1 MFKLF
6 KDTFK
11 IAGEGIILGVPLVL
25 FMCIISLYINYSK
38 EVVDTVP
45 EMVLSAVTMLFMS
58 SAFFA
63 GWFYMVKKCV
73 EFSKKDFILDKDKS
87 TESLKLIQT
96 LSVGVGK
103 YFLTYVGVSLM
114 FVGIALLM
122 AFILYMASVPFIN
135 SMHFTISQMSMAI
148 NSPQD
153 TQAFLN
159 GLPPEQL
166 IILFKLNLL
175 LMGIT
180 SLFSFLM
187 MLWMPEIIY
196 SKRNPLIAL
205 FTSIKK
211 IFVKFGKSITLFLY
225 ITILNFLISF
235 LGTFAF
241 VNPVTYMIMMLVY
254 FYFIVYIV
262 VLLFSYYDK
271 EFNEQIAEQRI
282 ETESDSD
289 SRGNG

>member
-1 MFKLF
+1 MIKLY
-6 KDTFK
+6 KNTFK
-11 IAGEGIILGVPLVL
+11 TAGEGIILGVPLVF
-25 FMCIISLYINYSK
+25 FMCVISLYINYSK
-38 EVVDTVP
+38 EVVDTFP
-45 EMVLSAVTMLFMS
+45 EVILSAVTMLFMS
-58 SAFFA
+58 SAFFS

-87 TESLKLIQT
+87 QESMKLIQC
-96 LSVGVGK
+96 LPIGVGK

-122 AFILYMASVPFIN
+122 AFILYKASVPFIN
-135 SMHFTISQMSMAI
+135 SMHFTLSQMSMVI

-153 TQAFLN
+153 TQNFLN
-159 GLPPEQL
+159 SLPPEQV

-187 MLWMPEIIY
+187 MLWMPEVIY
-196 SKRNPLIAL
+196 TKRNPLIAFL
-205 FTSIKK
+205 TSIKK
-211 IFVKFGKSITLFLY
+211 VFVKFGKSVNLFLY
-225 ITILNFLISF
+225 ITILNFIISF
-235 LGTFAF
+235 LSTFAF
-241 VNPVTYMIMMLVY
+241 VNPVTYMIMLIIY
-254 FYFIVYIV
+254 FYFIVYVV

-271 EFNEQIAEQRI
+271 EFNKSLPERI

-289 SRGNG
+289 SRSDG